1 MTTRGAGAVTI
12 KRPSEIERMAAAG
25 AILIDIL
32 EVLRTEIRPGVTTG
46 DLDRIA
52 SRMIAD
58 AGAEPSFLGY
68 GSNPPFPGVICASIN
83 DEVVHGIPS
92 PRRRLADGDVVS
104 IDIGCIVDGW
114 HADCARTWTVGRV
127 PREVVDLVDATRRGM
142 EAGIAAAR
150 AGNRLGDVGH
160 AIESVANERGYG
172 IVRPFVGHGI
182 GRAMH
187 EDPQVPNYGRA
198 GTGLAIETGHVLRD
212 RADVHPRCR
221 RRLCRRR
228 RVDRPDRRR
237 VPRGPLREHDRG
249 HAGWPPAPHGSSLR
263 RLVPE
268 ADSDVY
274 SPFAGRPERR
284 PFRVSIPTRMST
296 S

>member
-1 MTTRGAGAVTI
+1 MVMRSPGAVTI
-12 KRPSEIERMAAAG
+12 KRPAEIERMAAAG
-25 AILIDIL
+25 AILADTL
-32 EVLRTEIRPGVTTG
+32 EVLRAEVRPGVTTG

-52 SRMIAD
+52 ARMIAD

-92 PRRRLADGDVVS
+92 SRRRLADGDVVS

-114 HADCARTWTVGRV
+114 HADCARTWTVGRA
-127 PREVVDLVDATRRGM
+127 PREVLDLVDATRRGM

-150 AGNRLGDVGH
+150 AGSRLGDVGH

-187 EDPQVPNYGRA
+187 EDPQVPNYGRP
-198 GTGLAIETGHVLRD
+198 GTGLAIEAGMCFAIEPMFTLGADEVYVADDGWTVRTVDGALAAHFENTIAVTSNGAQILTA
-212 RADVHPRCR
+212 RA
-221 RRLCRRR
+221 
-228 RVDRPDRRR
+228 
-237 VPRGPLREHDRG
+237 
-249 HAGWPPAPHGSSLR
+249 
-263 RLVPE
+263 
-268 ADSDVY
+268 
-274 SPFAGRPERR
+274 
-284 PFRVSIPTRMST
+284 
-296 S
+296 